1 MVMGA
6 NSSRRQV
13 LVGAALAAAGLLG
26 ARGTARAD
34 TRLTYW
40 HPLTSQS
47 EFAGLER
54 IIEMFQ
60 KADAGMT
67 VVQENIPNSEFMAK
81 VTSAVLTQSQPDTL
95 MVLAERIDD
104 LVAMEGLVDLA
115 DRIESWPLKGNFPQ
129 TAWDT
134 ITRDGKVYGTP
145 AFTFV
150 DWIYYRTDW
159 FQEAGIDGPPKTM
172 EEFAEIAEK
181 LTDPARGRYGYGMRG
196 GQGGDTYMVSVL
208 RQFGALNIQD
218 GRGTLDRQ
226 AAIEAVDFWTGLA
239 TKRKAVP
246 PSAAGDSYRQVMEGF
261 RTGQTGMIWHHTGS
275 LVEISQALKQGEQF
289 MTAMVPAGP
298 ATDYRRVSYGYNG
311 LMSDS
316 QAEDAW
322 KWTSFWGEVE
332 PEIAM
337 LEATGYFPASTEALK
352 DPRIADNPVYKAASA
367 TLPQGSPPPSFIGSN
382 HWLEDVVLPAMQ
394 SVLIGSAT
402 VEQAVDVMMKGL
414 DDA

>member
-1 MVMGA
+1 MALGPT
-6 NSSRRQV
+6 SDRRQIM
-13 LVGAALAAAGLLG
+13 LGTALAAVGLLCP
-26 ARGTARAD
+26 RGPARAD
-34 TRLTYW
+34 ARLTYW
-40 HPLTSQS
+40 HPLTSQT

-60 KADAGMT
+60 AANAGST

-115 DRIESWPLKGNFPQ
+115 DRVETWPLKGNFPQ
-129 TAWDT
+129 T
-134 ITRDGKVYGTP
+134 TP

-181 LTDPARGRYGYGMRG
+181 LTDPSKGRYGYGMRG
-196 GQGGDTYMVSVL
+196 GQGGDTYMLNVL
-208 RQFGALNIQD
+208 RQFGALDIED
-218 GRGTLDRQ
+218 GRGVLDRQ
-226 AAIEAVDFWTGLA
+226 AAIEALDFWTGLA
-239 TKRKAVP
+239 KRKLVP

-275 LVEISQALKQGEQF
+275 LVEISQALKPGEQF
-289 MTAMVPAGP
+289 MTAMVPRGP

-311 LMSDS
+311 LMSDA
-316 QAEDAW
+316 QADEAW
-322 KWTSFWGEVE
+322 KWTSYWGEVE

-337 LEATGYFPASTEALK
+337 LEETGYFPASTATLK
-352 DPRIADNPVYKAASA
+352 DPRIAGNPLYKAASD
-367 TLPQGSPPPSFIGSN
+367 TLPVGSPPPSFIGSN
-382 HWLEDVVLPAMQ
+382 HWREDVVLPAMQ
-394 SVLIGSAT
+394 SVLIGQAT
-402 VEQAVDVMMKGL
+402 VEQAVDVMMQGL
-414 DDA
+414 EDA